1 MLSIGHFSFVGNA
14 GHLSNDP
21 IHGSFTCLVEAP
33 SIDGAIQKLRELVKR
48 LKRTWEGFES
58 VKRVYFDNCVEVKR
72 LPTQGVLANFEE
84 RSGEPLPCVSAALPG
99 VSARACVSYGW
110 SSADDDEPP
119 GEMED
124 EEVDPFVSFRR

>member
-1 MLSIGHFSFVGNA
+1 VLYLGHFSFVGNA
-14 GHLSNDP
+14 GRLSNEP
-21 IHGSFTCLVEAP
+21 IHGSFTCLVEAT

-72 LPTQGVLANFEE
+72 LPAQGVLANFEE
-84 RSGEPLPCVSAALPG
+84 RSGEPLPCVSTALPG
-99 VSARACVSYGW
+99 VSPRACVSYGW
-110 SSADDDEPP
+110 SSAADDEAP